1 MTREEKSKAITE
13 ITEVLSQNEII
24 YLTDISGLNS
34 IETSNLR
41 RLCFKSGVKLEV
53 MKNTLLEQ
61 AMTASDKDFGDLLE
75 TLKGNTSVM
84 LSDVGNAPAK
94 VIKDF
99 RKKSERPI
107 LKGAIIE
114 SDIYLGD
121 EQLELL
127 SSIKS
132 KEEIIGE
139 IVLLLQSPVRNVISA
154 LKSSSNKLSGIIQ
167 TLSNREEKSTD
178 KEASV
183 EAPTVEAPTVE
194 APTVEAPTVEA
205 PTVEAPTEDA
215 STEAP
220 TEEASVEAPTEEAS
234 TEDDS
239 EETNKEE
246 N

>member
-13 ITEVLSQNEII
+13 ITDVLSQNEII

-53 MKNTLLEQ
+53 MKNTLLEK
-61 AMTASDKDFGDLLE
+61 AMTASDKEFGDLLD

-84 LSDVGNAPAK
+84 VADVGNAPAK

-99 RKKSERPI
+99 RKKSDKPI

-121 EQLELL
+121 DQLELL
-127 SSIKS
+127 ANIKS

-139 IVLLLQSPVRNVISA
+139 IILLLQSPAKNVISA
-154 LKSSSNKLSGIIQ
+154 LKSSGNKLSGIIK
-167 TLSNREEKSTD
+167 TLSEREEAPAE
-178 KEASV
+178 EAV
-183 EAPTVEAPTVE
+183 AEEAPA
-194 APTVEAPTVEA
+194 
-205 PTVEAPTEDA
+205 
-215 STEAP
+215 
-220 TEEASVEAPTEEAS
+220 EEAVAEELS
-234 TEDDS
+234 LIHI
-239 EETNKEE
+239 
-246 N
+246 

>member
-13 ITEVLSQNEII
+13 IKDVLSQNGII

-75 TLKGNTSVM
+75 TLKGNTSIM

-114 SDIYLGD
+114 NDIYLGD

-139 IVLLLQSPVRNVISA
+139 IVILLQSPVRNIISA
-154 LKSSSNKLSGIIQ
+154 LKSSSSKLSGIIQ
-167 TLSNREEKSTD
+167 TLSNREEKSSD
-178 KEASV
+178 KQ
-183 EAPTVEAPTVE
+183 
-194 APTVEAPTVEA
+194 
-205 PTVEAPTEDA
+205 A

-220 TEEASVEAPTEEAS
+220 TEEASTEAPTEEAS
-234 TEDDS
+234 TEVAPTEDDS

>member
-13 ITEVLSQNEII
+13 ITDVLSQNEII

-53 MKNTLLEQ
+53 MKNTLLEK
-61 AMTASDKDFGDLLE
+61 AMTASDKEFGDLLD

-84 LSDVGNAPAK
+84 VADVGNAPAK

-99 RKKSERPI
+99 RKKSDKPI

-121 EQLELL
+121 DQLELL
-127 SSIKS
+127 ANIKS

-139 IVLLLQSPVRNVISA
+139 IILLLQSPAKNVISA
-154 LKSSSNKLSGIIQ
+154 LKSSGNKLSGIIK
-167 TLSNREEKSTD
+167 TLSDREE
-178 KEASV
+178 
-183 EAPTVEAPTVE
+183 APA
-194 APTVEAPTVEA
+194 
-205 PTVEAPTEDA
+205 
-215 STEAP
+215 
-220 TEEASVEAPTEEAS
+220 EEAVAEEETS
-234 TEDDS
+234 EDDN

-246 N
+246 K

>member
-1 MTREEKSKAITE
+1 MTREEKSKAIIE
-13 ITEVLSQNEII
+13 IKDVLSQNGII

-75 TLKGNTSVM
+75 TLKGNTSIM

-114 SDIYLGD
+114 NDIYLGD

-139 IVLLLQSPVRNVISA
+139 IVILLQSPVRNIISA
-154 LKSSSNKLSGIIQ
+154 LKSSSSKLSGIIQ
-167 TLSNREEKSTD
+167 TLSNREEKSSD
-178 KEASV
+178 KQ
-183 EAPTVEAPTVE
+183 
-194 APTVEAPTVEA
+194 
-205 PTVEAPTEDA
+205 A

-220 TEEASVEAPTEEAS
+220 TEEASTEASTEEAS
-234 TEDDS
+234 TDVAPTEDDS

>member
-13 ITEVLSQNEII
+13 ITDVLSQNEII

-53 MKNTLLEQ
+53 MKNTLLEK
-61 AMTASDKDFGDLLE
+61 AMTASDKEFGDLLD

-84 LSDVGNAPAK
+84 VADVGNAPAK

-99 RKKSERPI
+99 RKKSDKPI

-121 EQLELL
+121 DQLELL
-127 SSIKS
+127 ANIKS

-139 IVLLLQSPVRNVISA
+139 IILLLQSPAKNVISA
-154 LKSSSNKLSGIIQ
+154 LKSSGNKLSGIIK
-167 TLSNREEKSTD
+167 TLSEREEAVA
-178 KEASV
+178 E
-183 EAPTVEAPTVE
+183 EAPA
-194 APTVEAPTVEA
+194 
-205 PTVEAPTEDA
+205 
-215 STEAP
+215 
-220 TEEASVEAPTEEAS
+220 EEETS
-234 TEDDS
+234 EDDN

-246 N
+246 K

>member
-13 ITEVLSQNEII
+13 ITDVLSQNEII

-53 MKNTLLEQ
+53 MKNTLLEK
-61 AMTASDKDFGDLLE
+61 AMTASDKEFGDLLD

-84 LSDVGNAPAK
+84 VADVGNAPAK

-99 RKKSERPI
+99 RKKSDKPI

-121 EQLELL
+121 DQLELL
-127 SSIKS
+127 ANIKS

-139 IVLLLQSPVRNVISA
+139 IILLLQSPAKNVISA
-154 LKSSSNKLSGIIQ
+154 LKSSGNKLSGIIK
-167 TLSNREEKSTD
+167 TLSEREEAPAEEAVAEEAPSEEAVA
-178 KEASV
+178 KEAP
-183 EAPTVEAPTVE
+183 A
-194 APTVEAPTVEA
+194 
-205 PTVEAPTEDA
+205 
-215 STEAP
+215 
-220 TEEASVEAPTEEAS
+220 EEETS
-234 TEDDS
+234 EDDN

-246 N
+246 K

>member
-13 ITEVLSQNEII
+13 ITDVLSQNGNI

-53 MKNTLLEQ
+53 MKNTLLGQ
-61 AMTASDKDFGDLLE
+61 AMKASDKDFGDLLE

-178 KEASV
+178 KEAS
-183 EAPTVEAPTVE
+183 
-194 APTVEAPTVEA
+194 
-205 PTVEAPTEDA
+205 
-215 STEAP
+215 
-220 TEEASVEAPTEEAS
+220 EEASVEASVEAAPAEEAPTEEAS

>member
-1 MTREEKSKAITE
+1 MKREEKSKAITE
-13 ITEVLSQNEII
+13 ITDVLSNNGSI

-41 RLCFKSGVKLEV
+41 RLCFKSGVKLAV
-53 MKNTLLEQ
+53 MKNTFLEQ

-75 TLKGNTSVM
+75 TLKGNTSLM

-99 RKKSERPI
+99 RRKSDRPI

-114 SDIYLGD
+114 NDIYLGD

-139 IVLLLQSPVRNVISA
+139 IVILLQSPARNIISA
-154 LKSSSNKLSGIIQ
+154 LKSSSSKLSGIIQ
-167 TLSNREEKSTD
+167 TLSNREEQSTD
-178 KEASV
+178 KEASAEEV
-183 EAPTVEAPTVE
+183 SDET
-194 APTVEAPTVEA
+194 
-205 PTVEAPTEDA
+205 
-215 STEAP
+215 P
-220 TEEASVEAPTEEAS
+220 TEEASAEVPTEQ
-234 TEDDS
+234 DP
-239 EETNKEE
+239 EETNKE
-246 N
+246 

>member
-13 ITEVLSQNEII
+13 IKDVLSQNGII

-75 TLKGNTSVM
+75 TLKGNTSIM

-114 SDIYLGD
+114 NDIYLGD

-139 IVLLLQSPVRNVISA
+139 IVILLQSPVRNIISA
-154 LKSSSNKLSGIIQ
+154 LKSSSSKLSGIIQ
-167 TLSNREEKSTD
+167 TLSNREEKSSD
-178 KEASV
+178 KQ
-183 EAPTVEAPTVE
+183 
-194 APTVEAPTVEA
+194 
-205 PTVEAPTEDA
+205 A

-220 TEEASVEAPTEEAS
+220 TEEASIEALTEEAS
-234 TEDDS
+234 TEVAPTEDDS

>member
-13 ITEVLSQNEII
+13 IKDVLSQNGII

-75 TLKGNTSVM
+75 TLKGNTSIM

-114 SDIYLGD
+114 NDIYLGD

-139 IVLLLQSPVRNVISA
+139 IVILLQSPVRNIISA
-154 LKSSSNKLSGIIQ
+154 LKSSSSKLSGIIQ
-167 TLSNREEKSTD
+167 TLSNREEKSSD
-178 KEASV
+178 KQ
-183 EAPTVEAPTVE
+183 
-194 APTVEAPTVEA
+194 
-205 PTVEAPTEDA
+205 A
-215 STEAP
+215 STEAL
-220 TEEASVEAPTEEAS
+220 TEEASTEVAP

>member
-13 ITEVLSQNEII
+13 ITDVLSQNGNI

-53 MKNTLLEQ
+53 MKNTLLGQ
-61 AMTASDKDFGDLLE
+61 AMKASDKDFGDLLE

-167 TLSNREEKSTD
+167 TLSNREEKSID
-178 KEASV
+178 KEVSN
-183 EAPTVEAPTVE
+183 
-194 APTVEAPTVEA
+194 
-205 PTVEAPTEDA
+205 
-215 STEAP
+215 EAP
-220 TEEASVEAPTEEAS
+220 TEEASNEAPTEEVSNEAPTEEAS
-234 TEDDS
+234 NEDDS
-239 EETNKEE
+239 EETNKKE

>member
-13 ITEVLSQNEII
+13 ITDVLSKNGII

-34 IETSNLR
+34 VETSNLR

-53 MKNTLLEQ
+53 MKNTFLEQ
-61 AMTASDKDFGDLLE
+61 AMTASDKDFGGLLD

-84 LSDVGNAPAK
+84 LSDIGNAPAK

-99 RKKSERPI
+99 RRKSERPI

-114 SDIYLGD
+114 NDIYLGD

-139 IVLLLQSPVRNVISA
+139 IILLLQSPTRNIISA
-154 LKSSSNKLSGIIQ
+154 LKSSSSKLSGIIQ

-178 KEASV
+178 KEAS
-183 EAPTVEAPTVE
+183 
-194 APTVEAPTVEA
+194 
-205 PTVEAPTEDA
+205 
-215 STEAP
+215 

-234 TEDDS
+234 AEDNA
-239 EETNKEE
+239 EGTNKE
-246 N
+246 

>member
-1 MTREEKSKAITE
+1 MTREEKSRAITE
-13 ITEVLSQNEII
+13 ITDLLSQNEII

-34 IETSNLR
+34 AETSNLR

-53 MKNTLLEQ
+53 MKNTLLEK
-61 AMTASDKDFGDLLE
+61 AMTDLDKDFGDLLE

-99 RKKSERPI
+99 RKKSDRPI

-114 SDIYLGD
+114 NDIYLGD

-132 KEEIIGE
+132 KEELIGE
-139 IVLLLQSPVRNVISA
+139 IILLLQSPVKNVISA
-154 LKSSSNKLSGIIQ
+154 LKSSSSKLSGIIQ

-178 KEASV
+178 KEASAEAPTEEVSV
-183 EAPTVEAPTVE
+183 EAPTKEVSVEAPTK
-194 APTVEAPTVEA
+194 
-205 PTVEAPTEDA
+205 
-215 STEAP
+215 
-220 TEEASVEAPTEEAS
+220 EASVEAPTEEAS
-234 TEDDS
+234 AEDDS
-239 EETNKEE
+239 EETNKKE

>member
-1 MTREEKSKAITE
+1 MKREEKSKAITE
-13 ITEVLSQNEII
+13 ITDVLSNNGII

-41 RLCFKSGVKLEV
+41 RLCFNSGVKLEV

-99 RKKSERPI
+99 RRKSDRPI

-114 SDIYLGD
+114 NDIYLGD

-139 IVLLLQSPVRNVISA
+139 IVLLLQSPARNIISA
-154 LKSSSNKLSGIIQ
+154 LKSSSSKLSGIIQ
-167 TLSNREEKSTD
+167 TLSNREEQSTD
-178 KEASV
+178 KEASA
-183 EAPTVEAPTVE
+183 ETPTDQDP
-194 APTVEAPTVEA
+194 
-205 PTVEAPTEDA
+205 
-215 STEAP
+215 
-220 TEEASVEAPTEEAS
+220 
-234 TEDDS
+234 
-239 EETNKEE
+239 EETNKE
-246 N
+246 

>member
-13 ITEVLSQNEII
+13 ITDVLSQNEII

-53 MKNTLLEQ
+53 MKNTLLEK
-61 AMTASDKDFGDLLE
+61 AMTASDKEFGDLLD

-84 LSDVGNAPAK
+84 VADVGNAPAK

-99 RKKSERPI
+99 RKKSDKPI

-121 EQLELL
+121 DQLELL
-127 SSIKS
+127 ANIKS

-139 IVLLLQSPVRNVISA
+139 IILLLQSPAKNVISA
-154 LKSSSNKLSGIIQ
+154 LKSSGNKLSGIIK
-167 TLSNREEKSTD
+167 TLSEREEAVA
-178 KEASV
+178 E
-183 EAPTVEAPTVE
+183 EAPAEEAVAEEAP
-194 APTVEAPTVEA
+194 A
-205 PTVEAPTEDA
+205 
-215 STEAP
+215 
-220 TEEASVEAPTEEAS
+220 EEETS
-234 TEDDS
+234 EDDN
-239 EETNKEE
+239 EEINKEE
-246 N
+246 K

>member
-13 ITEVLSQNEII
+13 IKDVLSQNGII

-53 MKNTLLEQ
+53 MKNTLLGQ
-61 AMTASDKDFGDLLE
+61 AMKASDKDFGDLLE

-114 SDIYLGD
+114 NDIYLGD

-139 IVLLLQSPVRNVISA
+139 IVILLQSPVRNIISA
-154 LKSSSNKLSGIIQ
+154 LKSSSSKLSGIIQ
-167 TLSNREEKSTD
+167 TLSNREEKSSD
-178 KEASV
+178 KQ
-183 EAPTVEAPTVE
+183 
-194 APTVEAPTVEA
+194 
-205 PTVEAPTEDA
+205 A

-220 TEEASVEAPTEEAS
+220 TEEASTEALTEEAS
-234 TEDDS
+234 TEVAPTEDDS

>member
-13 ITEVLSQNEII
+13 ITDVLSNNGII

-41 RLCFKSGVKLEV
+41 RLCFKSGVKLAV
-53 MKNTLLEQ
+53 MKNTFLEQ

-75 TLKGNTSVM
+75 TLKGNTSLM

-99 RKKSERPI
+99 RRKSDRPI

-114 SDIYLGD
+114 NDIYLGD

-139 IVLLLQSPVRNVISA
+139 IVLLLQSPARNIISA
-154 LKSSSNKLSGIIQ
+154 LKSSSSKLSGIIQ
-167 TLSNREEKSTD
+167 TLSNREEQSTD
-178 KEASV
+178 KEASAEEV
-183 EAPTVEAPTVE
+183 SDETTTEEASA
-194 APTVEAPTVEA
+194 
-205 PTVEAPTEDA
+205 EAPTEQD
-215 STEAP
+215 P
-220 TEEASVEAPTEEAS
+220 
-234 TEDDS
+234 
-239 EETNKEE
+239 EETNKE
-246 N
+246 

>member
-13 ITEVLSQNEII
+13 ITDVLSQNEII

-53 MKNTLLEQ
+53 MKNTLLEK
-61 AMTASDKDFGDLLE
+61 AMTASDKEFGDLLD

-84 LSDVGNAPAK
+84 VADVGNAPAK

-99 RKKSERPI
+99 RKKSDKPI

-121 EQLELL
+121 DQLELL
-127 SSIKS
+127 ANIKS

-139 IVLLLQSPVRNVISA
+139 IILLLQSPAKNVISA
-154 LKSSSNKLSGIIQ
+154 LKSSGNKLSGIIK
-167 TLSNREEKSTD
+167 TLSEREEAPAE
-178 KEASV
+178 EAV
-183 EAPTVEAPTVE
+183 AEEAPAEET
-194 APTVEAPTVEA
+194 
-205 PTVEAPTEDA
+205 PTEGD
-215 STEAP
+215 T
-220 TEEASVEAPTEEAS
+220 
-234 TEDDS
+234 

-246 N
+246 K

>member
-99 RKKSERPI
+99 RKKSEKPI
-107 LKGAIIE
+107 LKLWGGSNNTFGNKNLIMAV
-114 SDIYLGD
+114 
-121 EQLELL
+121 
-127 SSIKS
+127 KNP
-132 KEEIIGE
+132 
-139 IVLLLQSPVRNVISA
+139 PVAAANA
-154 LKSSSNKLSGIIQ
+154 NQ
-167 TLSNREEKSTD
+167 PTLSQFKKAFLVSWESKRDHSLYLSIGNLFW
-178 KEASV
+178 
-183 EAPTVEAPTVE
+183 
-194 APTVEAPTVEA
+194 
-205 PTVEAPTEDA
+205 
-215 STEAP
+215 
-220 TEEASVEAPTEEAS
+220 
-234 TEDDS
+234 
-239 EETNKEE
+239 
-246 N
+246 

>member
-13 ITEVLSQNEII
+13 ITDVLSQNEII

-53 MKNTLLEQ
+53 MKNTLLEK
-61 AMTASDKDFGDLLE
+61 AMTASDKEFGDLLD

-84 LSDVGNAPAK
+84 VADVGNAPAK

-99 RKKSERPI
+99 RKKSDKPI

-121 EQLELL
+121 DQLELL
-127 SSIKS
+127 ANIKS

-139 IVLLLQSPVRNVISA
+139 IILLLQSPAKNVISA
-154 LKSSSNKLSGIIQ
+154 LKSSGNKLSGIIK
-167 TLSNREEKSTD
+167 TLSEREE
-178 KEASV
+178 
-183 EAPTVEAPTVE
+183 APA
-194 APTVEAPTVEA
+194 
-205 PTVEAPTEDA
+205 
-215 STEAP
+215 
-220 TEEASVEAPTEEAS
+220 EEAVAEEEIS
-234 TEDDS
+234 EDDN

-246 N
+246 K

>member
-13 ITEVLSQNEII
+13 ITDVLSQNEII

-53 MKNTLLEQ
+53 MKNTLLEK
-61 AMTASDKDFGDLLE
+61 AMTASDKDFGDLLD

-84 LSDVGNAPAK
+84 MADVGNAPAK

-99 RKKSERPI
+99 RKKSDKPI

-121 EQLELL
+121 DQLDLL
-127 SSIKS
+127 ANIKS
-132 KEEIIGE
+132 KEELIGE
-139 IVLLLQSPVRNVISA
+139 IILLLQSPAKNVISA
-154 LKSSSNKLSGIIQ
+154 LKSSGNKLSRIIQ
-167 TLSNREEKSTD
+167 TLSN
-178 KEASV
+178 KE
-183 EAPTVEAPTVE
+183 EAPAEEAVAEEAVAEEAPAEAVAEE
-194 APTVEAPTVEA
+194 APA
-205 PTVEAPTEDA
+205 
-215 STEAP
+215 
-220 TEEASVEAPTEEAS
+220 
-234 TEDDS
+234 EDDN

-246 N
+246 K

>member
-1 MTREEKSKAITE
+1 MKREEKSKAITE
-13 ITEVLSQNEII
+13 ITDVLSNNGII

-41 RLCFKSGVKLEV
+41 RLCFKSGVKLAV
-53 MKNTLLEQ
+53 MKNTFLEQ

-75 TLKGNTSVM
+75 TLKGNTSLM

-99 RKKSERPI
+99 RRKSDRPI

-114 SDIYLGD
+114 NDIYLGD

-139 IVLLLQSPVRNVISA
+139 IVLLLQSPARNIISA
-154 LKSSSNKLSGIIQ
+154 LKSSSRKLSGIIQ
-167 TLSNREEKSTD
+167 TLSNREEQSTD
-178 KEASV
+178 KEASAEEV
-183 EAPTVEAPTVE
+183 SDET
-194 APTVEAPTVEA
+194 
-205 PTVEAPTEDA
+205 
-215 STEAP
+215 P
-220 TEEASVEAPTEEAS
+220 TEEASAEAPTEQ
-234 TEDDS
+234 DP
-239 EETNKEE
+239 EETNKE
-246 N
+246 